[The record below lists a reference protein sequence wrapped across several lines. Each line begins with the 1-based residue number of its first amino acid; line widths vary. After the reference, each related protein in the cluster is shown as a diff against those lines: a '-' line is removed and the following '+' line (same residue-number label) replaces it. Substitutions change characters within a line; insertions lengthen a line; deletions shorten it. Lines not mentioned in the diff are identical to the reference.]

1 MDSNKPPVQEEE
13 EPPCSNPISWTDTFF
28 LGSSVVCFS
37 TAIIACFVPQLL
49 VTRPF
54 FFGML
59 ASLLTHKFLGGVGEG
74 EITDFKSA
82 IGSIKVSGPIA
93 VLFFS
98 MIAIQGIFYA
108 SERWRIIAKID
119 PSDPDSLT
127 VFKSEEAEGTQVVVR
142 INDDPTKLLT
152 IKSTKDSLF
161 SYFIEKCYLD
171 KSSGCKKEVR
181 FVAKDSLRP
190 GNAVICKGSIDG
202 VRITI
207 SGKDAEQN
215 ELDSPL
221 AVSLSAD
228 SSCRFKKN
236 IIYIS
241 SGDAQKSNIKLNK
254 KNEGQ
259 GYISPFLGQITPDQ
273 SQIENRSR

>member
-1 MDSNKPPVQEEE
+1 MDSDKPPAQKE
-13 EPPCSNPISWTDTFF
+13 EPPCSNPVPWTDTFF
-28 LGSSVVCFS
+28 LASSVVCFS

-98 MIAIQGIFYA
+98 MIAIQGMFYA
-108 SERWRIIAKID
+108 SERLNVVVKVE
-119 PSDPDSLT
+119 PKDSLT
-127 VFKSEEAEGTQVVVR
+127 VFRSEEAEGTQVIVKV
-142 INDDPTKLLT
+142 NDDPTKALI
-152 IKSTKDSLF
+152 IKSTNDSLF
-161 SYFIEKCYLD
+161 GYFIQKCYLD
-171 KSSGCKKEVR
+171 KSPGCKKAVR
-181 FVAKDSLRP
+181 FIASDNLAS
-190 GNAVICKGSIDG
+190 GTAVICKGSIDG

-207 SGKDAEQN
+207 SGKDAAQN

-221 AVSLSAD
+221 VVGLFTKN
-228 SSCRFKKN
+228 SCDYKEN
-236 IIYIS
+236 TIHIS
-241 SGDAQKSNIKLNK
+241 SVDAKKSNIKLNK
-254 KNEGQ
+254 KHQGE
-259 GYISPFLGQITPDQ
+259 GYISPFLGEIIPDDAH
-273 SQIENRSR
+273 

>member
-1 MDSNKPPVQEEE
+1 MDSNKPPAQQKDQ
-13 EPPCSNPISWTDTFF
+13 PRSNSVSWTDTFF
-28 LGSSVVCFS
+28 LGSSVVCFF

-98 MIAIQGIFYA
+98 MIAIQGIFYT
-108 SERWRIIAKID
+108 SERWKIVAKIEPQD
-119 PSDPDSLT
+119 NLT
-127 VFKSEEAEGTQVVVR
+127 VFRSDEAEGTQVVVK
-142 INDDPTKLLT
+142 INDDPTNALV

-171 KSSGCKKEVR
+171 RSSGCKKEVR

-190 GNAVICKGSIDG
+190 GKAVICKGSIDG

-207 SGKDAEQN
+207 SGKEAEQN

-236 IIYIS
+236 TIYIS

-254 KNEGQ
+254 KNEGK

-273 SQIENRSR
+273 SQLENRSR